1 MIERDG
7 HYINIY
13 TPLTDMDDN
22 SSGYFRILIPK
33 EKREE
38 ILRKINSLVT
48 HDCLTRAK
56 CKYRYKNG
64 NFLKNNILY
73 VYASDYRKNIALEE
87 LRMVLDIY
95 NISISKLKWKY
106 ILIITPRAI
115 ANKLPDDI
123 FLEKYQKRVSELM
136 KQIT

>member
-1 MIERDG
+1 MIERDE

-48 HDCLTRAK
+48 HDHLTRAK

-64 NFLKNNILY
+64 TFLKNNILY
-73 VYASDYRKNIALEE
+73 VYASDYRKDIALEE
-87 LRMVLDIY
+87 LRMVLDTY
-95 NISISKLKWKY
+95 NISISRLKWKS
-106 ILIITPRAI
+106 ILTITPRAI
-115 ANKLPDDI
+115 ANKLPEDI
-123 FLEKYQKRVSELM
+123 FLEKYKKRVSELM